1 MPPTTQLPVNS
12 FYIWIPVIAA
22 LGGGLVSGIILLI
35 NNWIN
40 KRSEERKHLNQM
52 MLHAALE
59 NWKQACTFALETSK
73 ISGRGAAVLPLETH
87 IIYVMK
93 LTDVLFNEKV
103 TKENVI
109 QKLKEVREVCDE
121 VSKFIISE
129 EKKET
134 KESN

>member
-1 MPPTTQLPVNS
+1 MPQTTQLPVDS
-12 FYIWIPVIAA
+12 LYIWIPVIAA
-22 LGGGLVSGIILLI
+22 IGGGLVSGIILLF

-40 KRSEERKHLNQM
+40 KRSEERKHFNQM
-52 MLHAALE
+52 MLNTALE
-59 NWKQACTFALETSK
+59 NWKQACTFAIETSK
-73 ISGRGAAVLPLETH
+73 ISGRRVAVLPLETH

-93 LTDVLFNEKV
+93 LTDVLFNERI

-109 QKLKEVREVCDE
+109 QKLKEVRDVCDK
-121 VSKFIISE
+121 VSNFIESE